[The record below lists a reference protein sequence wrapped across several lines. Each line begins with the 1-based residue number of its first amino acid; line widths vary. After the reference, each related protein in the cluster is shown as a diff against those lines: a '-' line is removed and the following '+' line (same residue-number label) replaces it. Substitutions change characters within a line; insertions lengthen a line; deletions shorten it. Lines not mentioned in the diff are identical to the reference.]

1 MPATGGNRRILSDA
15 FNTFFKQLHNAHVV
29 ADVLRNIST
38 GAIVVAAHLYLSI
51 PTVPVAPIIA
61 CAVNQSTD
69 PNQIAGAYPPQQKF
83 VNMLAAAYKFCK
95 EKRTEYTFILSG
107 TMMVVLCHEHFQQPF
122 RTPPSKGL
130 SNS

>member
-1 MPATGGNRRILSDA
+1 MGKIQGFGGIERLPATGGNRPILSDA

-69 PNQIAGAYPPQQKF
+69 PNQIAGAYPPNK
-83 VNMLAAAYKFCK
+83 NL
-95 EKRTEYTFILSG
+95 
-107 TMMVVLCHEHFQQPF
+107 
-122 RTPPSKGL
+122 
-130 SNS
+130 